1 MPLSVL
7 QVASAFPNWGGA
19 ELHAL
24 NLSQQL
30 QQRGYD
36 VTVACR
42 PGRFVEERAH
52 QMGLATVPITVRKQS
67 DWQDY
72 GALRR
77 FLVEKQID
85 VLHAHWSTD
94 MIVPPAAAL
103 RAHVPV
109 RIMTRHM
116 PYPFKNR
123 LGTWLYSQ
131 VLWSRLVTVSA
142 SVRETLLACGVAPDK
157 VEVIHHGTNI
167 EEFIRTTASAQSVKR
182 GLGIPDHCLT
192 VGVVGRIAPEKG
204 HLVLLQALALL
215 ADRYPLRLVI
225 VGDGPSEA
233 AVREAVSAMGLEDRV
248 IFAGFRHDVNNVIA
262 ALDIMTLP
270 STWNEPCAAVVQ
282 QAMALGKPVIGTR
295 AGGTPEMILDGE
307 TGLLVPPSEAPAL
320 ADALARL
327 AGDAFLRKR
336 LGAAGRE
343 RVESHFSLS
352 LMTDRIEALY
362 KREYEAVR
370 GAAALQAAS
379 QKVVAS

>member
-1 MPLSVL
+1 MSLSVL

-24 NLSQQL
+24 SLSQQL
-30 QQRGYD
+30 QRRGYD

-52 QMGLATVPITVRKQS
+52 QMGLATVPLTVRKQN
-67 DWQDY
+67 DWHDY

-77 FLVEKQID
+77 FLREKPID

-94 MIVPPAAAL
+94 MIVPPFAGL

-123 LGTWLYSQ
+123 LGSWLYSQ
-131 VLWSRLVTVSA
+131 VLWTRLVTVSA
-142 SVRETLLACGVAPDK
+142 SVRETLLACGVPADK
-157 VEVIHHGTNI
+157 VEVIHHGTDI
-167 EEFIRTTASAQSVKR
+167 EGFVQTTASPQSVKR
-182 GLGIPDHCLT
+182 GLGIPDDCLT
-192 VGVVGRIAPEKG
+192 VGLVGRIAPEKG
-204 HLVLLQALALL
+204 HEVLLQAAAALG
-215 ADRYPLRLVI
+215 DRYPLRYVI

-233 AVREAVSAMGLEDRV
+233 AVRDAVRKMGLEKQV
-248 IFAGFRHDVNNVIA
+248 IFAGFRDDVNNVIA

-282 QAMALGKPVIGTR
+282 QAMALCKPVVGTR
-295 AGGTPEMILDGE
+295 TGGTPEMIADGE
-307 TGLLVPPSEAPAL
+307 TGFLVPPSDAPAL
-320 ADALARL
+320 ADAVARL

-336 LGAAGRE
+336 LGTAGRE
-343 RVESHFSLS
+343 RAGAYFSLQV
-352 LMTDRIEALY
+352 MTDKIEALY
-362 KREYEAVR
+362 RREYESAR
-370 GAAALQAAS
+370 GAAPLPKA
-379 QKVVAS
+379 VAS

>member
-30 QQRGYD
+30 QRRGYD

-42 PGRFVEERAH
+42 PGRFVEERARE
-52 QMGLATVPITVRKQS
+52 MGLATVPITVQKQN
-67 DWQDY
+67 DWHDY

-77 FLVEKQID
+77 FLQEKRID
-85 VLHAHWSTD
+85 VVHAHWSTD

-131 VLWSRLVTVSA
+131 VLWTRLVTVSS

-167 EEFIRTTASAQSVKR
+167 EEFIQTTASAQSIR
-182 GLGIPDHCLT
+182 HGLGIPDDCLT
-192 VGVVGRIAPEKG
+192 VGIVGRVAPEKG
-204 HLVLLQALALL
+204 HQVLLQAAALL
-215 ADRYPLRLVI
+215 GDRYPLRFVI

-233 AVREAVSAMGLEDRV
+233 AVRESVRALGLEDRV
-248 IFAGFRHDVNNVIA
+248 VFAGFRPDVNNVIA

-295 AGGTPEMILDGE
+295 AGGTPEMIVEGE
-307 TGLLVPPSEAPAL
+307 TGFLVAPSDAPAL
-320 ADALARL
+320 AEAIARL
-327 AGDAFLRKR
+327 AGDAFLRRR

-343 RVESHFSLS
+343 RVAAHFSLR

-362 KREYEAVR
+362 RREYDAVR
-370 GAAALQAAS
+370 GAAAG
-379 QKVVAS
+379 QKAVAS

>member
-1 MPLSVL
+1 MSLSVL

-24 NLSQQL
+24 NLSEQL
-30 QQRGYD
+30 QRRGHD

-42 PGRFVEERAH
+42 PGRFIEERAH
-52 QMGLATVPITVRKQS
+52 QMGLATVPITVRKQN
-67 DWQDY
+67 DWHDY

-77 FLVEKQID
+77 FLREKPID

-94 MIVPPAAAL
+94 MIVPPFAAL

-131 VLWSRLVTVSA
+131 VLWTRLVTVSA

-157 VEVIHHGTNI
+157 IEVIHHGTNI
-167 EEFIRTTASAQSVKR
+167 EEFSRTTDSPQSVRR
-182 GLGIPDHCLT
+182 GLGIPDDCLT
-192 VGVVGRIAPEKG
+192 VGIAGRIAPEKG
-204 HLVLLQALALL
+204 HLVLLQAAALL
-215 ADRYPLRLVI
+215 GDRYPLRYVI

-233 AVREAVSAMGLEDRV
+233 AVREAVRALGLEDRV
-248 IFAGFRHDVNNVIA
+248 LFAGFRGDVNNVMA

-282 QAMALGKPVIGTR
+282 QAMALSKPVIGTR
-295 AGGTPEMILDGE
+295 AGGTPEMILENE
-307 TGLLVPPSEAPAL
+307 TGFLVPPSDAPAL
-320 ADALARL
+320 ANAIARL

-336 LGAAGRE
+336 MGAAGRE
-343 RVESHFSLS
+343 RVAAHFSLS

-362 KREYEAVR
+362 QREYAAVR
-370 GAAALQAAS
+370 GTAALE
-379 QKVVAS
+379 KVVAS

>member
-30 QQRGYD
+30 KLRGYD

-42 PGRFVEERAH
+42 PGRFVEERAR
-52 QMGLATVPITVRKQS
+52 QMGLATVPITVQKQN
-67 DWQDY
+67 DWHDY

-77 FLVEKQID
+77 FLQEKRID
-85 VLHAHWSTD
+85 VVHAHWSTD

-131 VLWSRLVTVSA
+131 VLWTRLVTVSA
-142 SVRETLLACGVAPDK
+142 SVRETLLACGVPPEK

-167 EEFIRTTASAQSVKR
+167 EEFIQTTASPSSVRR
-182 GLGIPDHCLT
+182 GLGIADDCLT
-192 VGVVGRIAPEKG
+192 VGIVGRVAPEKG
-204 HLVLLQALALL
+204 HQVLLQAAALL
-215 ADRYPLRLVI
+215 GDRYPLRFVI
-225 VGDGPSEA
+225 VGDGPSDA
-233 AVREAVSAMGLEDRV
+233 AVRASVRSLGLEDRV
-248 IFAGFRHDVNNVIA
+248 VFAGFRPDVNNVIA
-262 ALDIMTLP
+262 ALDILTLP

-282 QAMALGKPVIGTR
+282 QAMALGRPVVGTR
-295 AGGTPEMILDGE
+295 AGGTPEMIADGE
-307 TGLLVPPSEAPAL
+307 TGLLVAPSDAAAL
-320 ADALARL
+320 ADAIARL

-362 KREYEAVR
+362 QREYEAVR
-370 GAAALQAAS
+370 GAAPG
-379 QKVVAS
+379 QKAVAS

>member
-1 MPLSVL
+1 MSLSVL

-30 QQRGYD
+30 QRRGYD

-52 QMGLATVPITVRKQS
+52 QMGLATVPITVRKQN

-77 FLVEKQID
+77 FLDEKQID

-94 MIVPPAAAL
+94 MIVPPFAGL
-103 RAHVPV
+103 RAQVPV
-109 RIMTRHM
+109 RILTRHM

-123 LGTWLYSQ
+123 LGSWLYSQ
-131 VLWSRLVTVSA
+131 VLWTRLVTVSA

-157 VEVIHHGTNI
+157 VEVIHHGTDI
-167 EEFIRTTASAQSVKR
+167 EGFVHTTASPQSVKR
-182 GLGIPDHCLT
+182 GLGIPDDCLT
-192 VGVVGRIAPEKG
+192 VGIVGRIAPEKG
-204 HLVLLQALALL
+204 HLVLLQAAALL
-215 ADRYPLRLVI
+215 GDRYPLRYVI
-225 VGDGPSEA
+225 VGDGPSEP
-233 AVREAVSAMGLEDRV
+233 AVREAVRTLGLEDRV
-248 IFAGFRHDVNNVIA
+248 LFAGFRDDVNNVIA

-282 QAMALGKPVIGTR
+282 QAMALCKPVIGTR
-295 AGGTPEMILDGE
+295 AGGTPEMIMEGE
-307 TGLLVPPSEAPAL
+307 TGFLVPPSDAAAL
-320 ADALARL
+320 ADAIARL

-343 RVESHFSLS
+343 RVEAHFSLR

-362 KREYEAVR
+362 RREYESAR
-370 GAAALQAAS
+370 GAAALSKALVS
-379 QKVVAS
+379 

>member
-30 QQRGYD
+30 QLRWYD

-42 PGRFVEERAH
+42 PGRFVEERAR
-52 QMGLATVPITVRKQS
+52 QMGLATVPITVRKQN
-67 DWQDY
+67 DWHDY

-77 FLVEKQID
+77 FLQEKRID

-131 VLWSRLVTVSA
+131 VLWTRLVTVSA

-167 EEFIRTTASAQSVKR
+167 EEFIQTTASPQSVRR
-182 GLGIPDHCLT
+182 GLGIPDDYLT
-192 VGVVGRIAPEKG
+192 VGIVGRVAPEKG
-204 HLVLLQALALL
+204 HQVLLEAAALL
-215 ADRYPLRLVI
+215 GDRYPLRYVI
-225 VGDGPSEA
+225 VGDGPSDD
-233 AVREAVSAMGLEDRV
+233 AVREATRALGLGDRV
-248 IFAGFRHDVNNVIA
+248 VFAGFRSDVNNVIA
-262 ALDIMTLP
+262 ALDILALP

-282 QAMALGKPVIGTR
+282 QAMALGKPVVGTR
-295 AGGTPEMILDGE
+295 AGGTPEMIAEGE
-307 TGLLVPPSEAPAL
+307 SGLLVAPSNAPAL
-320 ADALARL
+320 ADAIARL
-327 AGDAFLRKR
+327 AGDAFLRR
-336 LGAAGRE
+336 RMGAAGRE
-343 RVESHFSLS
+343 RVEALFSLS

-362 KREYEAVR
+362 RREYEAAR
-370 GAAALQAAS
+370 GAAALQKA
-379 QKVVAS
+379 VAS

>member
-1 MPLSVL
+1 MSLSVL

-30 QQRGYD
+30 QRRGHD

-52 QMGLATVPITVRKQS
+52 QMGLATVPITVRKQN

-77 FLVEKQID
+77 FLRQKPID

-94 MIVPPAAAL
+94 MIVPPTAAL

-123 LGTWLYSQ
+123 LGSWLYSQ
-131 VLWSRLVTVSA
+131 VLWTRLVTVSA

-157 VEVIHHGTNI
+157 VEVIHHGTDI
-167 EEFIRTTASAQSVKR
+167 EQFVHITASAQSVKR
-182 GLGIPDHCLT
+182 GLGIPDDCLT
-192 VGVVGRIAPEKG
+192 VGIVGRIAPEKG
-204 HLVLLQALALL
+204 HLILLQAAALL
-215 ADRYPLRLVI
+215 GDRYPLRYVI

-233 AVREAVSAMGLEDRV
+233 AVREAVRNMGLEDRV
-248 IFAGFRHDVNNVIA
+248 VFAGFRGDVNNVIA

-282 QAMALGKPVIGTR
+282 QAMALSKPVIGTR
-295 AGGTPEMILDGE
+295 AGGTPEMIVEGE
-307 TGLLVPPSEAPAL
+307 TGFLVPSTDAAAL
-320 ADALARL
+320 ADAITRL

-343 RVESHFSLS
+343 RVESHFSLN

-362 KREYEAVR
+362 RREYESAR
-370 GAAALQAAS
+370 GIAAPSKALAS
-379 QKVVAS
+379 

>member
-30 QQRGYD
+30 QRRGYD

-42 PGRFVEERAH
+42 PGRFVEERAR
-52 QMGLATVPITVRKQS
+52 QMGLATVPITVQKQN
-67 DWQDY
+67 DWHDY

-77 FLVEKQID
+77 FLQEKRID
-85 VLHAHWSTD
+85 VVHAHWSTD

-131 VLWSRLVTVSA
+131 VLWTRLVTVSA
-142 SVRETLLACGVAPDK
+142 SVRETLLACGVPPDK

-167 EEFIRTTASAQSVKR
+167 EEFIQTTASPQSVRR
-182 GLGIPDHCLT
+182 GLGIPDDCLT
-192 VGVVGRIAPEKG
+192 VGIVGRIAPEKG
-204 HLVLLQALALL
+204 HQILLQAAALL
-215 ADRYPLRLVI
+215 GDRYPLRFVI

-233 AVREAVSAMGLEDRV
+233 AVREAARSLGLADRIV
-248 IFAGFRHDVNNVIA
+248 FAGFRPDVNNVIA
-262 ALDIMTLP
+262 ALDILTLP
-270 STWNEPCAAVVQ
+270 STWDEPCAAVVQ
-282 QAMALGKPVIGTR
+282 QAMALGKPVVGSRT
-295 AGGTPEMILDGE
+295 GGTPEMVAEGE
-307 TGLLVPPSEAPAL
+307 TGLLVAPSDAPAL
-320 ADALARL
+320 ADAVARL

-336 LGAAGRE
+336 LGASGRE
-343 RVESHFSLS
+343 RVEAHFSLS

-362 KREYEAVR
+362 QREYEAAR
-370 GAAALQAAS
+370 GAAAG
-379 QKVVAS
+379 QKAVAS

>member
-1 MPLSVL
+1 MSLSVL

-24 NLSQQL
+24 NLSEQL
-30 QQRGYD
+30 QRRGHD

-42 PGRFVEERAH
+42 PGRFIEERAH
-52 QMGLATVPITVRKQS
+52 QMGLATVPITVRKQN
-67 DWQDY
+67 DWHDY

-77 FLVEKQID
+77 FLREKPID

-94 MIVPPAAAL
+94 MIVPPFAGL

-131 VLWSRLVTVSA
+131 LLWTRLVTVSA

-157 VEVIHHGTNI
+157 IEVIHHGTNI
-167 EEFIRTTASAQSVKR
+167 EEFARTTASPQSIRR
-182 GLGIPDHCLT
+182 GLGIPDDCLT
-192 VGVVGRIAPEKG
+192 VGIAGRIAPEKG
-204 HLVLLQALALL
+204 HLVLLQAAALL
-215 ADRYPLRLVI
+215 GDRYPLRYVI

-233 AVREAVSAMGLEDRV
+233 AIREAVRTLGLEDRV
-248 IFAGFRHDVNNVIA
+248 VFAGFRDDVNNVMA

-282 QAMALGKPVIGTR
+282 QAMALSKPVVGTR
-295 AGGTPEMILDGE
+295 AGGTPEMISENE
-307 TGLLVPPSEAPAL
+307 TGFLVPPSDAPAL
-320 ADALARL
+320 ADAIARL

-336 LGAAGRE
+336 MGAAGRE
-343 RVESHFSLS
+343 RVGAYFSLS

-362 KREYEAVR
+362 QREYETARGGAV
-370 GAAALQAAS
+370 LQKVAAS
-379 QKVVAS
+379 

>member
-30 QQRGYD
+30 QRRGHD

-42 PGRFVEERAH
+42 PGRFVEERAR
-52 QMGLATVPITVRKQS
+52 QMGLPTVPITVRKQN

-72 GALRR
+72 GALYR
-77 FLVEKQID
+77 FLREKQID

-94 MIVPPAAAL
+94 MIVPPTAAL

-109 RIMTRHM
+109 RILTRHM

-123 LGTWLYSQ
+123 FGSWLYSQ
-131 VLWSRLVTVSA
+131 VLWTRLVTVSA

-167 EEFIRTTASAQSVKR
+167 EEFIQTTASPQSIR
-182 GLGIPDHCLT
+182 HGLGIPDDCLT
-192 VGVVGRIAPEKG
+192 VGIVGRIAPEKG
-204 HLVLLQALALL
+204 HQVLLQAAALL
-215 ADRYPLRLVI
+215 GDRYPIRFII

-233 AVREAVSAMGLEDRV
+233 AVRDAVGRLGLEERV
-248 IFAGFRHDVNNVIA
+248 VFAGFRGDVNNVIA
-262 ALDIMTLP
+262 ALDILTLP

-295 AGGTPEMILDGE
+295 AGGTPEMVVEGE
-307 TGLLVPPSEAPAL
+307 TGLLVPPSDAPAL
-320 ADALARL
+320 ADAIARL

-343 RVESHFSLS
+343 RVGAYFSLS

-362 KREYEAVR
+362 KREYEAAR
-370 GAAALQAAS
+370 GTAALSKALVS
-379 QKVVAS
+379 

>member
-1 MPLSVL
+1 MSLSVL

-30 QQRGYD
+30 QRRGHD

-42 PGRFVEERAH
+42 PGRFVEARAH
-52 QMGLATVPITVRKQS
+52 QMGLATVPITVRKQN

-77 FLVEKQID
+77 FLREKPVD

-94 MIVPPAAAL
+94 MIVPPFAAL

-123 LGTWLYSQ
+123 LGSWLYSQ
-131 VLWSRLVTVSA
+131 VLWTRMVTVSA
-142 SVRETLLACGVAPDK
+142 SVRETLLACGVPPDK

-167 EEFIRTTASAQSVKR
+167 EEFIQTTASPQSAKR
-182 GLGIPDHCLT
+182 GLGISDDCLT
-192 VGVVGRIAPEKG
+192 VGIVGRIAPEKG
-204 HLVLLQALALL
+204 HLVLLQAAALL
-215 ADRYPLRLVI
+215 GNRYPLRYVI

-233 AVREAVSAMGLEDRV
+233 AVREAVRTLGLEDRV
-248 IFAGFRHDVNNVIA
+248 VFAGFRDDVNNVIG

-282 QAMALGKPVIGTR
+282 QAMALCKPVVGTR
-295 AGGTPEMILDGE
+295 AGGTPEMIVDGA
-307 TGLLVPPSEAPAL
+307 TGFLVPPFDAPAL
-320 ADALARL
+320 ADAIARL

-336 LGAAGRE
+336 LGTAGRE
-343 RVESHFSLS
+343 RVESEFSLR
-352 LMTDRIEALY
+352 LMTDRVEALY
-362 KREYEAVR
+362 HREYAAAR
-370 GAAALQAAS
+370 GASALPKA
-379 QKVVAS
+379 VAS

>member
-1 MPLSVL
+1 MSLSVL

-30 QQRGYD
+30 QRRGHD

-52 QMGLATVPITVRKQS
+52 QMGLPTVPITVRKQN
-67 DWQDY
+67 DWHDY

-77 FLVEKQID
+77 FLREKPID

-94 MIVPPAAAL
+94 MIVPPFAAL

-123 LGTWLYSQ
+123 FGAWLYSQ
-131 VLWSRLVTVSA
+131 VLWTRLVTVSA
-142 SVRETLLACGVAPDK
+142 SVRETMLACGVAPDK

-167 EEFIRTTASAQSVKR
+167 EEFIQTTASPQSIKR
-182 GLGIPDHCLT
+182 GLGIPDDCLT

-204 HLVLLQALALL
+204 HLVLLQAAALL
-215 ADRYPLRLVI
+215 GDRYPLRYVI
-225 VGDGPSEA
+225 VGDGPSEGTI
-233 AVREAVSAMGLEDRV
+233 REAVRTLGLEDRV
-248 IFAGFRHDVNNVIA
+248 VFAGFRDDVNNVIA

-270 STWNEPCAAVVQ
+270 STWAEPCAAVVQ
-282 QAMALGKPVIGTR
+282 QAMALGKPVVGTR
-295 AGGTPEMILDGE
+295 AGGTPEMIVEGE
-307 TGLLVPPSEAPAL
+307 TGFLVTPSDFQSLAEAI
-320 ADALARL
+320 ARL

-336 LGAAGRE
+336 LGMAGRE
-343 RVESHFSLS
+343 RVESHFSLR

-362 KREYEAVR
+362 QREYEAAR
-370 GAAALQAAS
+370 GAAALPKA
-379 QKVVAS
+379 VAS

>member
-1 MPLSVL
+1 MSLSVL
-7 QVASAFPNWGGA
+7 QVASAFPHWGGA

-24 NLSQQL
+24 TLSQQL
-30 QQRGYD
+30 QRRGYD

-52 QMGLATVPITVRKQS
+52 QMGLATVPITVRKQN

-72 GALRR
+72 GALSR
-77 FLVEKQID
+77 FLREKQID

-94 MIVPPAAAL
+94 MIVPPTAAL

-123 LGTWLYSQ
+123 LGSWLYSQ
-131 VLWSRLVTVSA
+131 VLWTRLVTVSA

-157 VEVIHHGTNI
+157 VEVIHHGTDI
-167 EEFIRTTASAQSVKR
+167 EEFVHTTASPLSVKR
-182 GLGIPDHCLT
+182 GLGIPDDCLT

-204 HLVLLQALALL
+204 HLILLQAAALL
-215 ADRYPLRLVI
+215 GDRYPLRYVI

-233 AVREAVSAMGLEDRV
+233 AVRDAVRTLGLEDRV
-248 IFAGFRHDVNNVIA
+248 VFAGFRDDVNNVIA
-262 ALDIMTLP
+262 ALDILTLP

-282 QAMALGKPVIGTR
+282 QAMALCKPVVGTR
-295 AGGTPEMILDGE
+295 AGGTPEMIMEGE
-307 TGLLVPPSEAPAL
+307 TGVLVPPSDAPAL
-320 ADALARL
+320 ADAIARL

-343 RVESHFSLS
+343 RVESRFSLS

-362 KREYEAVR
+362 RREYEAAR
-370 GAAALQAAS
+370 GAAAGQKVAAS
-379 QKVVAS
+379 

>member
-1 MPLSVL
+1 MSLSVL

-24 NLSQQL
+24 NLSEQL
-30 QQRGYD
+30 QRRGHD

-42 PGRFVEERAH
+42 PGRFIEERAH
-52 QMGLATVPITVRKQS
+52 QMGLATVPITVRKQN
-67 DWQDY
+67 DWHDY

-77 FLVEKQID
+77 FLREKPID

-94 MIVPPAAAL
+94 MIVPPFAGL

-131 VLWSRLVTVSA
+131 LLWTRLVTVSA

-157 VEVIHHGTNI
+157 IEVIHHGTNI
-167 EEFIRTTASAQSVKR
+167 EEFARTTASPQSIRR
-182 GLGIPDHCLT
+182 GLGIPDDCLT
-192 VGVVGRIAPEKG
+192 VGIAGRIAPEKG
-204 HLVLLQALALL
+204 HLVLLQAAALL
-215 ADRYPLRLVI
+215 GDRYPLRYVI

-233 AVREAVSAMGLEDRV
+233 AIREAVRTLGLEDRV
-248 IFAGFRHDVNNVIA
+248 VFAGFRDDVNNVMA

-282 QAMALGKPVIGTR
+282 QAMALSKPVVGTR
-295 AGGTPEMILDGE
+295 AGGTPEMISENE
-307 TGLLVPPSEAPAL
+307 TGFLVPPSDAPAL
-320 ADALARL
+320 ADAIARL

-336 LGAAGRE
+336 MGAAGRE
-343 RVESHFSLS
+343 RVGAYFSLS

-362 KREYEAVR
+362 QREYETAR
-370 GAAALQAAS
+370 GGTVLQKVAAS
-379 QKVVAS
+379 

>member
-1 MPLSVL
+1 MSLSVL

-24 NLSQQL
+24 SLSQQL
-30 QQRGYD
+30 QRRGYD

-52 QMGLATVPITVRKQS
+52 QMGLATVPITVRKQN

-77 FLVEKQID
+77 FLREKPID

-94 MIVPPAAAL
+94 MIVPPFAGL

-123 LGTWLYSQ
+123 LGSWLYSQ
-131 VLWSRLVTVSA
+131 VLWTRLVTVSA
-142 SVRETLLACGVAPDK
+142 SVRDTLLACGVSADK

-167 EEFIRTTASAQSVKR
+167 EEFRQTTAPPQSIKR
-182 GLGIPDHCLT
+182 DLGIPDDCLT
-192 VGVVGRIAPEKG
+192 VGIVGQIAPKKG
-204 HLVLLQALALL
+204 HEVLLQAASTLG
-215 ADRYPLRLVI
+215 DRYPLRYII

-233 AVREAVSAMGLEDRV
+233 AVRDAVRKMGLEKQV
-248 IFAGFRHDVNNVIA
+248 IFAGFRDDVNNVIA

-282 QAMALGKPVIGTR
+282 QAMALCKPVVGTR
-295 AGGTPEMILDGE
+295 TGGTPEMIVDGE
-307 TGLLVPPSEAPAL
+307 TGFLVSPSDANAL
-320 ADALARL
+320 AASIARL

-336 LGAAGRE
+336 LGTAGRE
-343 RVESHFSLS
+343 RAEAHFSLR

-362 KREYEAVR
+362 HREYEAAR
-370 GAAALQAAS
+370 GAGVLKRAS
-379 QKVVAS
+379 AS

>member
-1 MPLSVL
+1 MSLSVL

-24 NLSQQL
+24 NLSEQL
-30 QQRGYD
+30 QRRGHD

-42 PGRFVEERAH
+42 PGRFIEERAH
-52 QMGLATVPITVRKQS
+52 QMGLATVPITVRKQN
-67 DWQDY
+67 DWHDY

-77 FLVEKQID
+77 FLREKPID

-94 MIVPPAAAL
+94 MIVPPFAGL

-131 VLWSRLVTVSA
+131 LLWTRLVTVSA

-157 VEVIHHGTNI
+157 IEVIHHGTNI
-167 EEFIRTTASAQSVKR
+167 EEFARTTASPQSIRR
-182 GLGIPDHCLT
+182 GLGIPDDCLT
-192 VGVVGRIAPEKG
+192 VGIAGRIAPEKG
-204 HLVLLQALALL
+204 HLVLLQAAALL
-215 ADRYPLRLVI
+215 GDRYPLRYVI

-233 AVREAVSAMGLEDRV
+233 AVREAVRTLGLEDRV
-248 IFAGFRHDVNNVIA
+248 VFAGFRDDVNNVMA

-282 QAMALGKPVIGTR
+282 QAMALSKPVVGTR
-295 AGGTPEMILDGE
+295 AGGTPEMISENE
-307 TGLLVPPSEAPAL
+307 TGFLVPPSDAPAL
-320 ADALARL
+320 ADAIARL

-336 LGAAGRE
+336 MGAAGRE
-343 RVESHFSLS
+343 RVGAYFSLS

-362 KREYEAVR
+362 QREYETARGGAV
-370 GAAALQAAS
+370 LQKVAAS
-379 QKVVAS
+379 

>member
-1 MPLSVL
+1 MSLSVL

-24 NLSQQL
+24 NLSEQL
-30 QQRGYD
+30 QRRGHD

-42 PGRFVEERAH
+42 PGRFIEERAH
-52 QMGLATVPITVRKQS
+52 QMGLATVPITVRKQN
-67 DWQDY
+67 DWHDY
-72 GALRR
+72 SALRR
-77 FLVEKQID
+77 FLREKPID

-94 MIVPPAAAL
+94 MIVPPFAGL

-131 VLWSRLVTVSA
+131 VLWTRLVTVSA

-157 VEVIHHGTNI
+157 IEVIHHGTNI
-167 EEFIRTTASAQSVKR
+167 EEFARTTASPLSIRR
-182 GLGIPDHCLT
+182 GLGIPDDCLT
-192 VGVVGRIAPEKG
+192 VGIAGRIAPEKG
-204 HLVLLQALALL
+204 HLVLLQAAALL
-215 ADRYPLRLVI
+215 GDRYPLRYVI

-233 AVREAVSAMGLEDRV
+233 AVREAVRALGLEDRV
-248 IFAGFRHDVNNVIA
+248 VFAGFRDDVNNVMA

-282 QAMALGKPVIGTR
+282 QAMALSKPVVGTR
-295 AGGTPEMILDGE
+295 AGGTPEMILENE
-307 TGLLVPPSEAPAL
+307 TGFLVPPSDAPAL
-320 ADALARL
+320 ADAIARL

-336 LGAAGRE
+336 MGVSGRE
-343 RVESHFSLS
+343 RVGAYFSLS

-362 KREYEAVR
+362 QREYETAR
-370 GAAALQAAS
+370 GGAALQKVAAS
-379 QKVVAS
+379 

>member
-1 MPLSVL
+1 MSLSVL
-7 QVASAFPNWGGA
+7 QVASAFPKWGGA

-24 NLSQQL
+24 NLSEQL
-30 QQRGYD
+30 QRRGHD

-42 PGRFVEERAH
+42 PGRFIEERAH
-52 QMGLATVPITVRKQS
+52 QMGLATVPITVRKQN
-67 DWQDY
+67 DWHDY

-77 FLVEKQID
+77 FLREKPID

-94 MIVPPAAAL
+94 MIVPPFAGL

-131 VLWSRLVTVSA
+131 LLWTRLVTVSA

-157 VEVIHHGTNI
+157 IEVIHHGTNI
-167 EEFIRTTASAQSVKR
+167 EEFARTTASPQSIRR
-182 GLGIPDHCLT
+182 GLGIPDDCLT
-192 VGVVGRIAPEKG
+192 VGIAGRIAPEKG
-204 HLVLLQALALL
+204 HLVLLQAAALL
-215 ADRYPLRLVI
+215 GDRYPLRYVI

-233 AVREAVSAMGLEDRV
+233 AVREAVRTLGLEDRV
-248 IFAGFRHDVNNVIA
+248 VFAGFRDDVNNVMA

-282 QAMALGKPVIGTR
+282 QAMALSKPVVGTR
-295 AGGTPEMILDGE
+295 AGGTPEMISENE
-307 TGLLVPPSEAPAL
+307 TGFLVPPSDAPAL
-320 ADALARL
+320 ADAIARL

-336 LGAAGRE
+336 MGAAGRE
-343 RVESHFSLS
+343 RVGAYFSLS

-362 KREYEAVR
+362 QREYETAR
-370 GAAALQAAS
+370 GGTVLQKVAAS
-379 QKVVAS
+379 